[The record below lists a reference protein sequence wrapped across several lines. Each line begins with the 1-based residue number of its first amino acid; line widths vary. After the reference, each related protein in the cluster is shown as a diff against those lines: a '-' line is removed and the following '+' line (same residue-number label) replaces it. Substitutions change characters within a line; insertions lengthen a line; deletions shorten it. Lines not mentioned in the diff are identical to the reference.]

1 MDSVFFYVA
10 KLAWLLVAVDSVL
23 LMGLG
28 LGVVCLYVGWHKAA
42 RKLLVALA
50 LVCLTIALF
59 PIGEW
64 LFYPLE

>member
-28 LGVVCLYVGWHKAA
+28 LGVVCLYVG
-42 RKLLVALA
+42 
-50 LVCLTIALF
+50 
-59 PIGEW
+59 
-64 LFYPLE
+64 